1 MGRIYR
7 MASDLP
13 AILLFNN
20 PISPLATCHKVAYQ
34 RSCQNAIIVAAH
46 LPLSHYL
53 AASVTVRF
61 CR

>member
-1 MGRIYR
+1 